1 MKTVKHILLVLLVA
15 LSWGGFAACSKSED
29 DKGSMERAGR
39 TVDEAMNKAKE
50 QTGQAMEKAGEA
62 MRQAGERMRQG
73 AEKEKK

>member
-1 MKTVKHILLVLLVA
+1 MKTVKRILLVLLVA
-15 LSWGGFAACSKSED
+15 LSWSGFAACSKSED
-29 DKGSMERAGR
+29 DKGSMEKAGR

-62 MRQAGERMRQG
+62 MRQAGEKMRQG